1 MSMMQKGRRRRIML
15 FLWNSSDD
23 K

>member
-1 MSMMQKGRRRRIML
+1 MMQKGRRRRIMP
-15 FLWNSSDD
+15 FPWNSSDD